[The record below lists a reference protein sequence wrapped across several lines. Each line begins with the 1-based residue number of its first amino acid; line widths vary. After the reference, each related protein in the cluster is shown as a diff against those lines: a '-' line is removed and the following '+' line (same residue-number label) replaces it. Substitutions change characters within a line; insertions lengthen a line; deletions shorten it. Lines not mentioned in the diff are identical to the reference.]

1 MKYQGVGNFEHK
13 KKGKIGVL
21 LVNLGTPQAPTA
33 KALRVYLREFL
44 SDPRVVSIPRLIW
57 FFILNL
63 FVLTFRPKRSAEA
76 YASIWQEGGSPLFL
90 NSDKI
95 TQKLKAQ
102 LDDEVYQV
110 ELGMRYGQP
119 SIDSVITK
127 MQSDGVKQLLVL
139 PLYPQYS
146 ATTTASTFD
155 AVAKTFMQKRMLP
168 ELRFVNHYHDKP
180 LYIEA
185 LAHSVKAH
193 WEKHGKADK
202 LMLSYHGIPKDYWDK
217 GDPYICECYKT
228 SRLLAEK
235 LGLTKD
241 EVITCFQSR
250 FGKQEWV
257 KPYTDATLKS
267 LPSQGVKSLQIM
279 CPGFSADCL
288 ETLEEIE
295 EENKEYFMEA
305 GGESYQ
311 YIPCLNDDEMHIE
324 ALKQIVHNHS
334 QGWATNYDPNIDARV
349 AELKQKNI

>member
-1 MKYQGVGNFEHK
+1 MKYQGIRDFQHQTK
-13 KKGKIGVL
+13 DKIGVL
-21 LVNLGTPQAPTA
+21 LVNLGTPQAPNA

-44 SDPRVVSIPRLIW
+44 SDPRIVGIPRLIW

-63 FVLTFRPKRSAEA
+63 FILPFRPKRSAQA
-76 YASIWQEGGSPLFL
+76 YASIWHEQGSPLLVNSLNITNKVKQQL
-90 NSDKI
+90 NSE
-95 TQKLKAQ
+95 TF
-102 LDDEVYQV
+102 QV

-127 MQSDGVKQLLVL
+127 MQEQGVRKLLVL

-155 AVAKTFMQKRMLP
+155 AVADSFSKKRLLP
-168 ELRFVNHYHDKP
+168 ELRFVNHYHDLS
-180 LYIEA
+180 LYIDA
-185 LAHSVKAH
+185 LVESVEDF
-193 WEKHGKADK
+193 WRDNGRADK
-202 LMLSYHGIPKDYWDK
+202 LILSYHGIPKVYWES

-228 SRLLAEK
+228 SRLLAER
-235 LGLTKD
+235 LGLAED
-241 EVITCFQSR
+241 EVMTCQSR

-267 LPSQGVKSLQIM
+267 LPSQGVKKVQIM

-295 EENKEYFMEA
+295 EENKEYFMDA

-311 YIPCLNDDEMHIE
+311 YIPCLNDADKHIQALTQVIEQHTKGWTLEHDDNVETRVE
-324 ALKQIVHNHS
+324 ALKQK
-334 QGWATNYDPNIDARV
+334 
-349 AELKQKNI
+349 LL